1 MSQRGREGGTEAMRM
16 GRRVLRLEAKT
27 GRGKERLLIVYE
39 AEDGIWTTAAGER
52 IAREELPAT
61 TQVIVFR
68 LYKGGPQ

>member
-1 MSQRGREGGTEAMRM
+1 MGAMRM

-27 GRGKERLLIVYE
+27 GVGKERLLIVYE
-39 AEDGIWTTAAGER
+39 AEDGIWTTAEGER
-52 IAREELPAT
+52 VAEEVPAT